1 MGERRYGQYCPVAR
15 ALDQLGDR
23 WTLLLVRELLVGP
36 QRYSDLLEHLPGIW
50 SNLLAGRL
58 RALEA
63 AGLVARRPLPPPASR
78 LVYELTDRGR
88 ELEPV
93 IYEVS
98 RFGLDLLDDP
108 GDDVVPLHL
117 LPLGLK
123 GMLRAEA
130 LPDGPLV
137 VALVLDEGTWTLRI
151 SAPPSTGH
159 PLTRVRVTP
168 EAVPDA
174 DVTVRGSAMAL
185 LARRRGA
192 AAPGLSP
199 LVLDGSAADVATVDA
214 LFSPDPAA
222 A

>member
-1 MGERRYGQYCPVAR
+1 VAERRYGQYCPVAR
-15 ALDQLGDR
+15 ALDVLGDR
-23 WTLLLVRELLVGP
+23 WTLLLVRELLAGP
-36 QRYSDLLEHLPGIW
+36 QRYSDLLRHLPGMW
-50 SNLLAGRL
+50 SNLLARRL

-63 AGLVARRPLPPPASR
+63 AGLVTRRELPPPASR
-78 LVYELTDRGR
+78 LVYELTERGR

-98 RFGLDLLDDP
+98 RFGLDLLDDA
-108 GDDVVPLHL
+108 GDDLVPLHL

-137 VALVLDEGTWTLRI
+137 IAMALDEGAWTLRVTP
-151 SAPPSTGH
+151 APATGH
-159 PLTRVRVTP
+159 PLTRITVTP
-168 EAVPDA
+168 EAAPDA

-192 AAPGLSP
+192 GEARLP
-199 LVLDGSAADVATVDA
+199 LPVFDGSAAEVATVEA
-214 LFSPDPAA
+214 LFSPAPASA
-222 A
+222 